1 MSLTRCPTSE
11 SQGPYVGKLKAQ
23 SSSIQ
28 LIGRAAVEAKPAGW
42 MAEARARAGASIL
55 QVILRGA
62 DPERLAAL
70 NERREAQRLQQSRA
84 PAPATMNRP
93 APAQGFEY
101 PPAVRGLGVLHCI
114 VGFVEFV
121 VMIIAYSS
129 LACWPGRTES
139 CAAAIH
145 QSWSF
150 IFFYIIP

>member
-1 MSLTRCPTSE
+1 MITVMKRALPGDLSRD
-11 SQGPYVGKLKAQ
+11 
-23 SSSIQ
+23 IRR
-28 LIGRAAVEAKPAGW
+28 GRALRSGGRTDDRSGAI
-42 MAEARARAGASIL
+42 MAAARLRRGSA
-55 QVILRGA
+55 LRG
-62 DPERLAAL
+62 
-70 NERREAQRLQQSRA
+70 
-84 PAPATMNRP
+84 P
-93 APAQGFEY
+93 APAQGSVEWFEY

-150 IFFYIIP
+150 IFFFIIGGWVSGKPRYNKTDNERKWELSLIHI